1 MAVLPDSVT
10 IDTQTVDE
18 EVSALC
24 TSGVPAL
31 VLTGVMLQILR
42 QKFCD
47 PDEIE
52 IASLQD
58 KIWTPSLETSKIL
71 IDPAYRWN
79 PVEAMNRPSIMVRR
93 HPIRSQQ
100 LGINNQYM
108 GAPQDDGAE
117 SYEDMEMTGHLL
129 FCIGRT
135 GAEAELLGTEVWK
148 HFKHF
153 GPILRKDLKLARFQ
167 VMELSEVG
175 KVEES
180 KTHFATAVSC
190 FSAFFER
197 WDLILESPILKRVLG
212 QVEQTN

>member
-1 MAVLPDSVT
+1 
-10 IDTQTVDE
+10 
-18 EVSALC
+18 
-24 TSGVPAL
+24 
-31 VLTGVMLQILR
+31 
-42 QKFCD
+42 
-47 PDEIE
+47 
-52 IASLQD
+52 
-58 KIWTPSLETSKIL
+58 
-71 IDPAYRWN
+71 
-79 PVEAMNRPSIMVRR
+79 MNRPSIMVRR

-100 LGINNQYM
+100 IGINNQYM